1 MSNWHEMVAS
11 QDHVCLILAALGI
24 LLSLF
29 IALLP
34 AKLRAPA
41 LVVLALVALSPMLV
55 S

>member
-11 QDHVCLILAALGI
+11 QDHLCLVLALLGI
-24 LLSLF
+24 LLSGV

-41 LVVLALVALSPMLV
+41 LVVLALAALSPALM